1 MGDTKPEMIDAANQV
16 IVLAFDLADSE
27 VTRLPNQIVKALE
40 SPLVQDSIKKTLMDF
55 AKSRA
60 KTGGSVIS
68 DDEARKLFGS
78 LGTGVK
84 DAASQELLNQIKKT
98 PEFKKL
104 EASLEGFKQAAASTS
119 LGVWV
124 DKNKNILYV
133 VGAALVVGTAGVL
146 YVTKTGGALVDLA
159 VDPLK
164 GKKFEVLQIGRLKI
178 AASLWEFKPDA
189 RILGARVFGT
199 LEWEKVKVDLKL
211 GVLAEGEKIKEAEG
225 EAVVKSGSFSVAVT
239 GKTKP
244 QVREVNLALKFSY
257 DGVIGNGKF
266 NLGVGAIY
274 NVHPQK
280 SGGPEYGGMVT
291 LTIPFD

>member
-60 KTGGSVIS
+60 KPGGAVIS

-133 VGAALVVGTAGVL
+133 VGAALVVGTVGVL
-146 YVTKTGGALVDLA
+146 YVTKTGGAMVDLA

-178 AASLWEFKPDA
+178 AASVWDFKPDA
-189 RILGARVFGT
+189 RLLGARVFGT

-211 GVLAEGEKIKEAEG
+211 GVLAEGAKIKEAEG

>member
-1 MGDTKPEMIDAANQV
+1 MGDTKPDTIDAASQV
-16 IVLAFDLADSE
+16 IVLAFDLVDSE
-27 VTRLPNQIVKALE
+27 ITRLPNQIAKALA
-40 SPLVQDSIKKTLMDF
+40 SPLVQDSIKKTLLDF
-55 AKSRA
+55 AKTRA
-60 KTGGSVIS
+60 KAGGTVVS

-84 DAASQELLNQIKKT
+84 DAASQDLLNQIKKT
-98 PEFKKL
+98 AEFKEL
-104 EASLEGFKQAAASTS
+104 AASLDDFKRAAESTS

-133 VGAALVVGTAGVL
+133 VGVALVVGTAGVL
-146 YVTKTGGALVDLA
+146 YVTKTGGAIVDLA

-164 GKKFEVLQIGRLKI
+164 DKKFEVLQIGRLKI

-199 LEWEKVKVDLKL
+199 LTWEKVKVDLKL
-211 GVLAEGEKIKEAEG
+211 GVLAEGDKIKEAEG
-225 EAVVKSGSFSVAVT
+225 EAAVKSGPFSVAVT

-244 QVREVNLALKFSY
+244 QVQEVNLALKFSY
-257 DGVIGNGKF
+257 DGVIGNGQF

-280 SGGPEYGGMVT
+280 GGAPEYGGMIT
-291 LTIPFD
+291 LTIPFN

>member
-60 KTGGSVIS
+60 KPGSTVIS
-68 DDEARKLFGS
+68 DDEARKLFGA

-133 VGAALVVGTAGVL
+133 VGAALVVGTVGVL
-146 YVTKTGGALVDLA
+146 YVTKTGGAMVDLA

-178 AASLWEFKPDA
+178 AASVWDFKPDA
-189 RILGARVFGT
+189 RLLGARVFGT

-211 GVLAEGEKIKEAEG
+211 GVLAEGAKIKEAEG

-244 QVREVNLALKFSY
+244 QVQEVNLALKFSY

-266 NLGVGAIY
+266 NLGLGAIY

-280 SGGPEYGGMVT
+280 SGGPEYGGMIT